1 VQLVAQILMPVTFLA
16 MVVAE
21 RLRPGRVLPAV
32 RGWLAKGCA
41 WFALACAGYAFVPAW
56 VAALTPHHALPDAL
70 AALAVFVLADALA
83 QVSHR
88 AVHRVPWAWR
98 WAHQLHHSAERIDV
112 AAAMYRH
119 PFDLALQLAALALAV
134 LALGATPAA
143 ATLAGYLALATRLFA
158 HLNVRTPQWVGWII
172 QRPEAHAVHHARGVH
187 AYNYGTLT
195 VWDLVLG
202 TLRNPARFSSEPAG
216 FWDGAS
222 REVGKM
228 LVGRDVGEPDLS
240 KRQGATS

>member
-1 VQLVAQILMPVTFLA
+1 VQLVAQLLMPVTFAA

-21 RLRPGRVLPAV
+21 RLRPGRALPAV
-32 RGWLAKGCA
+32 RGWLAKGSA
-41 WFALACAGYAFVPAW
+41 WFAIACAGYAFVPAW
-56 VAALTPHHALPDAL
+56 VADRAPRYGLPEAL
-70 AALAVFVLADALA
+70 AALAVFVLADAIA
-83 QVSHR
+83 QV
-88 AVHRVPWAWR
+88 VHRGLHRVAWAWR
-98 WAHQLHHSAERIDV
+98 WVHQLHHSAERIDV

-119 PFDLALQLAALALAV
+119 PLDLALQLAALAVAV
-134 LALGATPAA
+134 LAIGATPATAMLA
-143 ATLAGYLALATRLFA
+143 AYLALATRLFA
-158 HLNVRTPQWVGWII
+158 HVNVRTPQWLGWIV

-202 TLRNPARFSSEPAG
+202 TFRNPARFSSEPAG

-240 KRQGATS
+240 KG